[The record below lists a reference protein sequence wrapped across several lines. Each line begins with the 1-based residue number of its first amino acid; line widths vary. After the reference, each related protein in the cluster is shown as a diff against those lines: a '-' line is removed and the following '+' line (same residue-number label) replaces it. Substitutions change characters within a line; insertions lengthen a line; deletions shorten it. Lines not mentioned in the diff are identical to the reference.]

1 MHVAL
6 DDHSRFATVS
16 IPEDEIAKGVTKNLI
31 ETYQHY
37 AFKGIV
43 VIRVLTVSAISYQF
57 VSLL

>member
-6 DDHSRFATVS
+6 NDQSRFATVNVS
-16 IPEDEIAKGVTKNLI
+16 EDDIAKSVTKNLI

-43 VIRVLTVSAISYQF
+43 VIQVLTVRAISYQF